1 VKTSKP
7 DFVILCLLAI
17 LALLGL
23 GALTAIAGNHQG
35 GESSFFAP
43 MVFGGGWIF
52 VLYFFGV
59 VTGLLRRPYP
69 SPELE
74 KVAGPGA
81 GNLPQEKFPG
91 AFATFFLVVWVIVWY
106 GSIFLFVGFF
116 GTTLSMIFCAFL
128 CAWLTQLLL
137 VQGTSRQDEL
147 ARVLVAAATHRAS
160 LAEAIRALAADSEP
174 QGVKVWIHAIGRT
187 ILLPG
192 WGLVRGRAW
201 EWPARLRRLARRL
214 ECGQTLGQAI
224 SVDPKLVPPSHRV
237 SSDAALGD
245 IGLVGFLDREPPLSS
260 GLLWLEIF
268 PRMMYPILL
277 LVFVGGLL
285 SFHATFLAPKMQR
298 IFRDFN
304 LEPTGLGA
312 WAVNGEVWLPLYGW
326 VTFGGTILILLIGI
340 LTGLGPSTRWWLPF
354 ARFLYRPEV
363 LGGVLRR
370 MGKILERGHTEVE
383 AVASLEA
390 DPGLPRGMRKRLAR
404 LGKDLKAGGA
414 FVECL
419 GRRLHLKRGEK
430 ALLEASLRARQL
442 PWILSEIGEKKI
454 RNTIARIGWF
464 SQLLLIVC
472 VLLIGTLVGMV
483 AFSWFAP
490 LVQLIEVLAE

>member
-1 VKTSKP
+1 MKTSKP
-7 DFVILCLLAI
+7 DQVTCC
-17 LALLGL
+17 ALVGIAVVGL
-23 GALTAIAGNHQG
+23 GALSLAPGNPPNAGNPFEG
-35 GESSFFAP
+35 LKFF
-43 MVFGGGWIF
+43 VYGLFFVIF
-52 VLYFFGV
+52 ILAGITWVLR
-59 VTGLLRRPYP
+59 LPYP
-69 SPELE
+69 SQDLE

-81 GNLPQEKFPG
+81 TNLPPEKFPG
-91 AFATFFLVVWVIVWY
+91 FFANFFLVNWVVVWY
-106 GSIFLFVGFF
+106 GGIFVAVGYL
-116 GTTLSMIFCAFL
+116 GTNLSLVFCAFL
-128 CAWLTQLLL
+128 CAWITQLLL

-147 ARVLVAAATHRAS
+147 ARVMLAAATHRAS
-160 LAEAIRALAADSEP
+160 LAEAIRALAADAEP
-174 QGVKVWIHAIGRT
+174 KGIKVWIHAFGRT

-214 ECGQTLGQAI
+214 ECGQSLGQAI

-237 SSDAALGD
+237 SSDAALGE

-268 PRMMYPILL
+268 PRMIYPILL
-277 LVFVGGLL
+277 LVFVGALL

-312 WAVNGEVWLPLYGW
+312 WSVNGAIWMPVYGW
-326 VTFGGTILILLIGI
+326 ITFGAMMLLFLIGI

-383 AVASLEA
+383 AVAALQSA
-390 DPGLPRGMRKRLAR
+390 PGLPWGMRKRLDR
-404 LGKDLKAGGA
+404 LGNDLRAGGA
-414 FVECL
+414 FVESL

-430 ALLEASLRARQL
+430 ALLEAALRARQL
-442 PWILSEIGEKKI
+442 PWILSELGEKKI

-472 VLLIGTLVGMV
+472 VLLIGTLVGLV

>member
-1 VKTSKP
+1 MKTSKP
-7 DFVILCLLAI
+7 DQVISCALAVI
-17 LALLGL
+17 AVVGLGVLALGPGNQPNGGNPFETIKFFVQGL
-23 GALTAIAGNHQG
+23 LFAI
-35 GESSFFAP
+35 S
-43 MVFGGGWIF
+43 
-52 VLYFFGV
+52 VLAAI
-59 VTGLLRRPYP
+59 TGFLRRPYP
-69 SPELE
+69 PPELE
-74 KVAGPGA
+74 MVAGPGA
-81 GNLPQEKFPG
+81 KDLPPERQPG
-91 AFATFFLVVWVIVWY
+91 PFATFFLVIWVIVWFGGITY
-106 GSIFLFVGFF
+106 LTGYFGTGLSTVFSAFLF
-116 GTTLSMIFCAFL
+116 
-128 CAWLTQLLL
+128 AWVTQLLL

-147 ARVLVAAATHRAS
+147 ARVMLAAAKHRAS
-160 LAEAIRALAADSEP
+160 LPEAIRALAADAEP

-187 ILLPG
+187 FLLPG
-192 WGLVRGRAW
+192 WGLVRGKAW

-237 SSDAALGD
+237 SSNAALGD
-245 IGLVGFLDREPPLSS
+245 IGLIGFLDREPPLSS

-285 SFHATFLAPKMQR
+285 TFHATFLAPKMQR

-304 LEPTGLGA
+304 MEPTGLGA
-312 WAVNGEVWLPLYGW
+312 WALNGEVWLPVYGW

-390 DPGLPRGMRKRLAR
+390 APGLPWGMRKRLAR
-404 LGKDLKAGGA
+404 LGNDLKAGGA

-442 PWILSEIGEKKI
+442 PWVLSEIGEKKI

>member
-1 VKTSKP
+1 MRPSIP
-7 DFVILCLLAI
+7 DYVASCLLATFALVGLGT
-17 LALLGL
+17 LALISEYRHNNGDVFF
-23 GALTAIAGNHQG
+23 GAMLFVSA
-35 GESSFFAP
+35 
-43 MVFGGGWIF
+43 WLF
-52 VLYFFGV
+52 VLFVLAGI
-59 VTGLLRRPYP
+59 TGLLRLPYP

-81 GNLPQEKFPG
+81 RDLPPEVLPG
-91 AFATFFLVVWVIVWY
+91 PFATFFLVVWVIVWY
-106 GSIFLFVGFF
+106 ASIALFLGYF
-116 GTTLSMIFCAFL
+116 GTTLSMVFSAFL
-128 CAWLTQLLL
+128 FAWVTQLLL

-147 ARVLVAAATHRAS
+147 ARVMLAAAKHRAS
-160 LAEAIRALAADSEP
+160 LPEAIRALAADAEP
-174 QGVKVWIHAIGRT
+174 QGLKVWIHALGRT
-187 ILLPG
+187 FLLPG

-214 ECGQTLGQAI
+214 ECGQSLGQAI

-237 SSDAALGD
+237 SSETTLGD

-268 PRMMYPILL
+268 PRMVYPILL

-285 SFHATFLAPKMQR
+285 SFHATFIAPKMQR
-298 IFRDFN
+298 IFREFN
-304 LEPTGLGA
+304 IEPEGLGA
-312 WAVNGEVWLPLYGW
+312 WSVNGVVWIPVYGW
-326 VTFGGTILILLIGI
+326 ITFGGTMFLLLIGI

-370 MGKILERGHTEVE
+370 MGRILERGHTEVE
-383 AVASLEA
+383 AVAALEA
-390 DPGLPRGMRKRLAR
+390 APGLPWGMRKRLDR
-404 LGKDLKAGGA
+404 LGNDLRAGGT
-414 FVECL
+414 FVESLC
-419 GRRLHLKRGEK
+419 RRLHLKRGEK
-430 ALLEASLRARQL
+430 ALLEAALRARQL
-442 PWILSEIGEKKI
+442 PWILAEIGEKKI

-464 SQLLLIVC
+464 SQLLLILC
-472 VLLIGTLVGMV
+472 VLLLGTLVGMV